1 MVPWIPHI
9 EAEMAVEKEQEQ
21 EEQVQE
27 QEGGYMLIPKVH
39 HIAFHCLHS
48 IKINQIPGLVI
59 VWKLK
64 NCYPKY

>member
-1 MVPWIPHI
+1 MVPWIPRI
-9 EAEMAVEKEQEQ
+9 EEEMAVEKEQEQ
-21 EEQVQE
+21 E
-27 QEGGYMLIPKVH
+27 QEGGYMLVPKAH

-59 VWKLK
+59 VRKLK